1 MLIDISAQPRFVA
14 VRLIKWT
21 RCWPSCELVLAF
33 EMIVSIT
40 KGRSLVSLALVN
52 LERFLAI
59 VFPFFYTSW
68 VNNKSVV
75 TVSIVS
81 WLSVT
86 GFLTVIKFAVE
97 LKARVVL
104 TSLLFLVIIIL
115 AWSFTVVVY
124 ITARSTRKQISA
136 IISSITLHLQKKQSD
151 SGAKMLELQNRK
163 ASVGYHCFDGI

>member
-1 MLIDISAQPRFVA
+1 M
-14 VRLIKWT
+14 
-21 RCWPSCELVLAF
+21 
-33 EMIVSIT
+33 
-40 KGRSLVSLALVN
+40 
-52 LERFLAI
+52 
-59 VFPFFYTSW
+59 
-68 VNNKSVV
+68 
-75 TVSIVS
+75 SIVS

-136 IISSITLHLQKKQSD
+136 IINSITLHLQKKTVRLVQKCLNYRIEKP
-151 SGAKMLELQNRK
+151 ALAITALMAFNFLIYICAFTL
-163 ASVGYHCFDGI
+163 HLFL

>member
-1 MLIDISAQPRFVA
+1 M
-14 VRLIKWT
+14 
-21 RCWPSCELVLAF
+21 
-33 EMIVSIT
+33 
-40 KGRSLVSLALVN
+40 
-52 LERFLAI
+52 
-59 VFPFFYTSW
+59 
-68 VNNKSVV
+68 
-75 TVSIVS
+75 SIVS

-163 ASVGYHCFDGI
+163 ARLKEVIKQALAITALMAFNFLIYICAFTLHLFL